1 MYHNKEDGNILLDY
15 YGSLLT
21 DKQLNILNE
30 YFVDDLSMT
39 EIAENN
45 KITKSAVSDL
55 INRTLTQLNTYEEKL
70 KMIKHDK
77 KIDILIEKMENDKNI
92 DIKYINE
99 LKKINRGYYD

>member
-1 MYHNKEDGNILLDY
+1 MFHNKEEGNILLDY

-21 DKQLNILNE
+21 DRQLNILSE
-30 YFVDDLSMT
+30 YFVDDLSMA

-45 KITKSAVSDL
+45 NITKSAVSDL
-55 INRTLTQLNTYEEKL
+55 INRTLSQLNIYEEKL
-70 KMIKHDK
+70 KMIDQSK